1 MSFLTLISISS
12 LAGLVGALGGMGGG
26 TLLIPAFTFL
36 GMDIKHAIA
45 ISMVSVIATSSG
57 AAAAYVR
64 DRLTNLRAGMFLEI
78 FTILG
83 AIAGASLTIAMPRQ
97 PLFIAFGVILILS
110 WGASTWRRRKETPAM
125 TAAVDRFTATLG
137 LRGSYFDLAE
147 QSEVEY
153 QPVRAAYAGPLM
165 LLVGAAAGLFGV
177 GAGALKVLVL
187 EQIMGLPTK
196 VATSTSNLII
206 GVTALA
212 GSSVYLAAGLIDPGT
227 TAPVILGVLSG
238 AFLGTRL
245 LNRLSNR
252 SAQRVFLLI
261 LLILGVAMI
270 LRGMTNT

>member
-64 DRLTNLRAGMFLEI
+64 DRLTNLKTGMFLEV

-83 AIAGASLTIAMPRQ
+83 AIAGASLTIALPRR
-97 PLFIAFGVILILS
+97 PLFIAFGAILIIS
-110 WGASTWRRRKETPAM
+110 WGASTWRRHAGHPAKTPG
-125 TAAVDRFTATLG
+125 VDRFTAALG
-137 LRGSYFDLAE
+137 MQGSYYDLSAR
-147 QSEVEY
+147 SEIEY
-153 QPVRAAYAGPLM
+153 QPVHAGIAGPLM
-165 LLVGAAAGLFGV
+165 LLVGGAAGLFGV

-187 EQIMGLPTK
+187 EEIMGLPTK

-227 TAPVILGVLSG
+227 TAPVILGVLAG

-245 LNRLSNR
+245 LNRLSNK
-252 SAQRVFLLI
+252 SAQRIFLLI
-261 LLILGVAMI
+261 LLILGVGMI
-270 LRGMTNT
+270 VRGISSG